1 MRRDVATL
9 LRIADLVVGEIGD
22 EGRGL
27 DQWEGIPDVGRLIH
41 PRDRHRCRRAHRMPQ
56 HPTVCSD
63 EVLILAPVREDLA
76 RHLSRVLERSPV
88 GFLPCDV
95 DIPFRIGREI
105 YQTMTG
111 TGGRAKRSNFDITTL
126 GGLFDAG
133 LITLPYGGTF
143 DEIAKVDAY
152 IDQLCAWRTDDLGH
166 SIRYLTRDMVMA
178 TLFAESEAFVLA
190 NRPTERKPRK
200 PPDIPRWASN
210 GVGG

>member
-1 MRRDVATL
+1 M
-9 LRIADLVVGEIGD
+9 
-22 EGRGL
+22 
-27 DQWEGIPDVGRLIH
+27 
-41 PRDRHRCRRAHRMPQ
+41 
-56 HPTVCSD
+56 
-63 EVLILAPVREDLA
+63 
-76 RHLSRVLERSPV
+76 

-111 TGGRAKRSNFDITTL
+111 TGGRAKQSNFDITTL

-143 DEIAKVDAY
+143 DEDREGRR
-152 IDQLCAWRTDDLGH
+152 LHRPTCAWRTDDLGH